1 MIRLIIVAFV
11 IISLLVFSIPLYGLY
26 CLIGFFNKELK
37 QKICLITIQIAFK
50 FILLLC
56 GTRITVKGKEKLP
69 KGAVLYVANHRSIF
83 DIFVGYAKVDRLT
96 GFISKKE
103 IEKFPLLPW
112 WMKSL
117 NCLFLDRSSA
127 KAGLKTILQAIDY
140 AKNGTSI
147 FIFPEGTRSKDGTV
161 AEFKAGSFKIAEKSG
176 VPVVPVAFY
185 NTESIF
191 EKQKPYI
198 KAARVTMEYGDPIY
212 IDELS
217 KEEKKKVN
225 EMARGAILEM
235 LNQK

>member
-1 MIRLIIVAFV
+1 
-11 IISLLVFSIPLYGLY
+11 
-26 CLIGFFNKELK
+26 
-37 QKICLITIQIAFK
+37 
-50 FILLLC
+50 
-56 GTRITVKGKEKLP
+56 
-69 KGAVLYVANHRSIF
+69 
-83 DIFVGYAKVDRLT
+83 
-96 GFISKKE
+96 
-103 IEKFPLLPW
+103 
-112 WMKSL
+112 
-117 NCLFLDRSSA
+117 CLFLDRSSA

-176 VPVVPVAFY
+176 VPVIPVAFY

-198 KAARVTMEYGDPIY
+198 KAAKVTMEYGDPIY
-212 IDELS
+212 IDELP